1 MSTLPTPLVNGRRAK
16 QMESEALE
24 AEIPELRTM
33 DDTVLS
39 NEQVSK
45 LWNRVAEMLGTQAD
59 DPDRWL
65 DKARDIA
72 SMMEWY
78 PRAKAYLTEQGCPTD
93 EVEAWP
99 ALYVILRYQRDQLW
113 AIRDQYFKW
122 TYVPYAQ
129 AQDQLRETRR
139 EIVRQDGY
147 GDDRTLDNPF
157 VRFFPAMQR
166 VRFLE
171 ARLERDMAI
180 LRCVEAIRMYAAD
193 HDGTL
198 PDSLDTITAVPVPL
212 DPIDGRPFS
221 YKVDERRPS
230 WRARFR
236 PMVARRTG
244 YDMKSRSDDPCA

>member
-1 MSTLPTPLVNGRRAK
+1 
-16 QMESEALE
+16 MESEALE

-39 NEQVSK
+39 NEQVTR
-45 LWNRVAEMLGTQAD
+45 LWNRVAEMLGPQAD

-65 DKARDIA
+65 DKAKDIA

-78 PRAKAYLTEQGCPTD
+78 PRAKAYLTEQGCPED

-99 ALYVILRYQRDQLW
+99 ALYVVLRYQRDRLW
-113 AIRDQYFKW
+113 TVRDQYFKW
-122 TYVPYAQ
+122 TYIPYAQ

-166 VRFLE
+166 VL
-171 ARLERDMAI
+171 AS
-180 LRCVEAIRMYAAD
+180 LRRGWS
-193 HDGTL
+193 GTW
-198 PDSLDTITAVPVPL
+198 PCCDAS
-212 DPIDGRPFS
+212 RPFGCMLPIMTAHCLTPWTRS
-221 YKVDERRPS
+221 PPCLSRSTRLTVAHSPTRSIERRPS

-244 YDMKSRSDDPCA
+244 YDMKSPSDDPCA